1 MLQLRMIDF
10 FKEEADDDT
19 CRTYVNSFYSSDC
32 CPRSRPG
39 RSGCACI
46 LGKQAAKKAE
56 SAQQQ
61 IEAAAQPMTMLVID
75 KKKMKLTESGL
86 PKIVIDSTPKLMRRT
101 KVPVV
106 KAKVGPRIMTLIAD
120 DKIYDLIPV
129 KQEIKAMVSGMYIL
143 SVKSLR
149 GPALTAPPKV
159 GFFQRMKNK
168 VSGK

>member
-1 MLQLRMIDF
+1 MSTVSIVLIVVLVVVLV
-10 FKEEADDDT
+10 A
-19 CRTYVNSFYSSDC
+19 
-32 CPRSRPG
+32 
-39 RSGCACI
+39 
-46 LGKQAAKKAE
+46 LGVLAFWGNKQQKKAE

-168 VSGK
+168 ISGK

>member
-1 MLQLRMIDF
+1 MSTVSIVLI
-10 FKEEADDDT
+10 
-19 CRTYVNSFYSSDC
+19 V
-32 CPRSRPG
+32 
-39 RSGCACI
+39 I
-46 LGKQAAKKAE
+46 LVVILIALGVLAFWGNKQQKKAE

-61 IEAAAQPMTMLVID
+61 IDAAAQPMTMLVID
-75 KKKMKLTESGL
+75 KKRLKMTESGL

-101 KVPVV
+101 KVPIV

-129 KQEIKAMVSGMYIL
+129 KQEVKAMVSGMYIV

-168 VSGK
+168 ISGK

>member
-1 MLQLRMIDF
+1 MIPVVLMS
-10 FKEEADDDT
+10 T
-19 CRTYVNSFYSSDC
+19 VSI
-32 CPRSRPG
+32 
-39 RSGCACI
+39 I
-46 LGKQAAKKAE
+46 LIVDLVVVLVALGVLAFWGNKQQKKAE

-143 SVKSLR
+143 SVRSLR

>member
-1 MLQLRMIDF
+1 MIDF
-10 FKEEADDDT
+10 LRRKQTMIPVVLMSTVSIVLIVVLVVVLVA
-19 CRTYVNSFYSSDC
+19 
-32 CPRSRPG
+32 
-39 RSGCACI
+39 
-46 LGKQAAKKAE
+46 LGVLAFWGNKQQKKAE

-168 VSGK
+168 ISGK

>member
-1 MLQLRMIDF
+1 MIPVVLMSTVSIVLIVVLVVVLV
-10 FKEEADDDT
+10 A
-19 CRTYVNSFYSSDC
+19 
-32 CPRSRPG
+32 
-39 RSGCACI
+39 
-46 LGKQAAKKAE
+46 LGVLAFWGNKQQKKAE

-129 KQEIKAMVSGMYIL
+129 KQDIKAMVSGMYIL

>member
-1 MLQLRMIDF
+1 MIPVVLMSTVSIVLIVVLVVVLV
-10 FKEEADDDT
+10 A
-19 CRTYVNSFYSSDC
+19 
-32 CPRSRPG
+32 
-39 RSGCACI
+39 
-46 LGKQAAKKAE
+46 LGVLAFWGNKQQKKAE

-129 KQEIKAMVSGMYIL
+129 KQEIKAIVSGMYIL

>member
-1 MLQLRMIDF
+1 MIPVVLMSTVSIVLIVVLVVVLV
-10 FKEEADDDT
+10 A
-19 CRTYVNSFYSSDC
+19 
-32 CPRSRPG
+32 
-39 RSGCACI
+39 
-46 LGKQAAKKAE
+46 LGVLAFWGNKQQKKAE

-143 SVKSLR
+143 SVRSLR

-168 VSGK
+168 ISGK

>member
-1 MLQLRMIDF
+1 MIPVVLMSTVSIVLIVVLVVVLV
-10 FKEEADDDT
+10 A
-19 CRTYVNSFYSSDC
+19 
-32 CPRSRPG
+32 
-39 RSGCACI
+39 
-46 LGKQAAKKAE
+46 LGVLAFWGNKQQKKAE

-129 KQEIKAMVSGMYIL
+129 RQEIKAMVSGMYIL
-143 SVKSLR
+143 SVRSLR

-168 VSGK
+168 ISGK

>member
-1 MLQLRMIDF
+1 MIPVVLMSTVSIVLIVVLVVVLV
-10 FKEEADDDT
+10 A
-19 CRTYVNSFYSSDC
+19 
-32 CPRSRPG
+32 
-39 RSGCACI
+39 
-46 LGKQAAKKAE
+46 LGVLAFWGNKQQKKAE

-149 GPALTAPPKV
+149 GPALTATPKV

>member
-1 MLQLRMIDF
+1 MIPVVLMSTVSIVLIVVLVVVLV
-10 FKEEADDDT
+10 A
-19 CRTYVNSFYSSDC
+19 
-32 CPRSRPG
+32 
-39 RSGCACI
+39 
-46 LGKQAAKKAE
+46 LGVLAFWGNKQQKKAE

-101 KVPVV
+101 KLPVV

>member
-1 MLQLRMIDF
+1 MIPV
-10 FKEEADDDT
+10 ALMST
-19 CRTYVNSFYSSDC
+19 VSIVLIVVLVVVLV
-32 CPRSRPG
+32 
-39 RSGCACI
+39 A
-46 LGKQAAKKAE
+46 LGVLAFWGNKQQKKAE

-106 KAKVGPRIMTLIAD
+106 KAKIGPRIMTLIAD

-168 VSGK
+168 ISGK

>member
-1 MLQLRMIDF
+1 MIPVVLMSTVSIVLIVVLVVVLV
-10 FKEEADDDT
+10 A
-19 CRTYVNSFYSSDC
+19 
-32 CPRSRPG
+32 
-39 RSGCACI
+39 
-46 LGKQAAKKAE
+46 LGVLAFWGNKQQKKAE

-143 SVKSLR
+143 SVRSLR

>member
-1 MLQLRMIDF
+1 MIPVVLMSTVSIVLIVVLVVVLV
-10 FKEEADDDT
+10 A
-19 CRTYVNSFYSSDC
+19 
-32 CPRSRPG
+32 
-39 RSGCACI
+39 
-46 LGKQAAKKAE
+46 LGVLAFWGNKQQKKAE

-143 SVKSLR
+143 SVRNLR

>member
-1 MLQLRMIDF
+1 MIPVVLMSTVSIVLIVVLVVVLV
-10 FKEEADDDT
+10 A
-19 CRTYVNSFYSSDC
+19 
-32 CPRSRPG
+32 
-39 RSGCACI
+39 
-46 LGKQAAKKAE
+46 LGVLAFWGNKQQKKAE

-61 IEAAAQPMTMLVID
+61 IEAAAHPMTMLVID

>member
-1 MLQLRMIDF
+1 MIPVVLMSTVSIVLIVVLVVVLV
-10 FKEEADDDT
+10 A
-19 CRTYVNSFYSSDC
+19 
-32 CPRSRPG
+32 
-39 RSGCACI
+39 
-46 LGKQAAKKAE
+46 LGVLAFWGNKQQKKAE

-120 DKIYDLIPV
+120 DKIYDLISV